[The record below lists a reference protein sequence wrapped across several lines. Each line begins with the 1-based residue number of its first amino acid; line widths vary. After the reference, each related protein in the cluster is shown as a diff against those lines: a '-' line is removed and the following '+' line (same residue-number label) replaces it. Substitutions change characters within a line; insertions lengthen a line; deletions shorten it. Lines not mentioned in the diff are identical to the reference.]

1 MKKGAKKIKGL
12 GLFKKRYLEII
23 VIILVAIAS
32 VILFFSLSNVYNFL
46 IVEAVLVIAIPIIIR
61 LNRKTADRKTRN
73 EIDALLRVGR
83 EHQLPRSVHID
94 TARYSSPG
102 YIDKGAG
109 AEYGRPVGIMISSA
123 EVMYDD
129 EVRKKKFFG
138 KKGRTVS
145 QYYPPPVAS
154 PIYQFMM
161 TSSRVK
167 DSFDKGPS
175 LQEVFDEKSLQFLE
189 NIRKDIVNMGGTN
202 IKLYYDEVKPSLVFM
217 FSKSSNY
224 SFITGII
231 LHIYSDKEM
240 ILEGILKKYQHFSL
254 TLHKNEAGEEN
265 KYSIISSYSV
275 VKEGILAKDEFKQ
288 KLETVYESVEHLM
301 INQKYVTGNISN
313 IKDLKAF
320 LGLVKELSLELSR
333 LDIGIIE
340 VEELE
345 CLNCGEKISLNDAE
359 CSSCGTSRP
368 RCKVCRLELY
378 PSEKEDIVQ
387 TPCCGVYAHKLHMI
401 MWLDNHRKCPNCQ
414 KLQTRWLDQLKESY

>member
-1 MKKGAKKIKGL
+1 MLRRLK

-102 YIDKGAG
+102 YIDKGVG

-145 QYYPPPVAS
+145 QYYPLDGAS

-167 DSFDKGPS
+167 YSSDEGSS
-175 LQEVFDEKSLQFLE
+175 LHEVFDEKSLQFLE
-189 NIRKDIVNMGGTN
+189 NIRKDIDDMGGIN

-217 FSKSSNY
+217 FSKSSEY

-231 LHIYSDKEM
+231 LHIYSDKEI

-254 TLHKNEAGEEN
+254 TLHKNEVGEEN

-320 LGLVKELSLELSR
+320 LGLVRELSLELSR

-345 CLNCGEKISLNDAE
+345 CLNCGEKISLDDAE

-368 RCKVCRLELY
+368 RCKVCRLEIY

>member
-1 MKKGAKKIKGL
+1 MKKGAKKIK

-83 EHQLPRSVHID
+83 EHQIPRSVHID

-145 QYYPPPVAS
+145 QYYPLDGAS

-175 LQEVFDEKSLQFLE
+175 LHEVFDEKSLQFLE
-189 NIRKDIVNMGGTN
+189 NIRKDIVDMGGKN

-217 FSKSSNY
+217 FSKSSKY

-254 TLHKNEAGEEN
+254 TLHKNEVGEEN

-288 KLETVYESVEHLM
+288 KLETVYENVEHLM

>member
-12 GLFKKRYLEII
+12 FKKKYLEII

-32 VILFFSLSNVYNFL
+32 VILFFSLNNVYNFL
-46 IVEAVLVIAIPIIIR
+46 IIEAVLVIAIPIIIR

-145 QYYPPPVAS
+145 QYYPLDGAS

-167 DSFDKGPS
+167 ESFDKGPS

-189 NIRKDIVNMGGTN
+189 NIRKDIVDMGGTN

-217 FSKSSNY
+217 FSKSSKY

-254 TLHKNEAGEEN
+254 TLHKNEAGEED

>member
-12 GLFKKRYLEII
+12 FKKKYLEII

-32 VILFFSLSNVYNFL
+32 VILFFSLNNVYNFL
-46 IVEAVLVIAIPIIIR
+46 IIEAVLVIAIPIIIR

-145 QYYPPPVAS
+145 QYYPLDGAS

-167 DSFDKGPS
+167 ESFDKGPS

-189 NIRKDIVNMGGTN
+189 NIRKDIVDMGGTN

-217 FSKSSNY
+217 FSKSSKY

-254 TLHKNEAGEEN
+254 TLHKNEVGEEN

>member
-1 MKKGAKKIKGL
+1 MKKGAKKIK

-46 IVEAVLVIAIPIIIR
+46 IIEAVLVIAIPIIIR

-83 EHQLPRSVHID
+83 EHQLPRSVYID

-102 YIDKGAG
+102 YIDKGVG

-145 QYYPPPVAS
+145 QHYPLDGAS

-175 LQEVFDEKSLQFLE
+175 LHEIFDEKSLQFLE
-189 NIRKDIVNMGGTN
+189 NIQKDIVDMGGTN

-217 FSKSSNY
+217 FSKSSKY

-254 TLHKNEAGEEN
+254 TLHKNEVGEEN

-345 CLNCGEKISLNDAE
+345 CLNCGEKISLDDAE